1 MRAMK
6 GRIMGLGVAV
16 IFGSAVL
23 AVMGLATEFEPAAQ
37 PTPIAFT
44 EVCGQAPGV
53 LVESDSVSIT
63 GINAPVPIAVINGE
77 YSINGSGYTAEPG
90 EVAFGQTVSVRHHAA
105 TEDGGMTST
114 ILHVG
119 GIRAVF
125 SSNTGPC
132 LRGTR

>member
-63 GINAPVPIAVINGE
+63 DRGDQWRV
-77 YSINGSGYTAEPG
+77 
-90 EVAFGQTVSVRHHAA
+90 FHQWQR
-105 TEDGGMTST
+105 
-114 ILHVG
+114 LHG
-119 GIRAVF
+119 
-125 SSNTGPC
+125 
-132 LRGTR
+132 